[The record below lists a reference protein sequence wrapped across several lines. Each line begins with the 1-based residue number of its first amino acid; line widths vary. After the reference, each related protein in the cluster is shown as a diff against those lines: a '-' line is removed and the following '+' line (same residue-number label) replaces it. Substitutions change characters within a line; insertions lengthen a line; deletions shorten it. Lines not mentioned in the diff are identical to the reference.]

1 MFIKIIS
8 YHCHSSMP
16 LALSVRLSFRS
27 GRVRVP
33 YEKYIVGIL
42 ERHKLKV

>member
-16 LALSVRLSFRS
+16 LALSLSLSFRS
-27 GRVRVP
+27 GRVGVP
-33 YEKYIVGIL
+33 YEKYTVGIL
-42 ERHKLKV
+42 ERYKLKV